1 MKQEIRDIGVQ
12 AIWATPSSVWALITS
27 LTLAQ
32 WIALVLGALQAAYLL
47 RKWWREETEW
57 GVQMRKL
64 TGRKT
69 SRQARRENALQEAD
83 E

>member
-1 MKQEIRDIGVQ
+1 MKQEIKDISVQ
-12 AIWATPSSVWALITS
+12 SLVAMPTSLWALITS

-57 GVQMRKL
+57 GIKLRRL
-64 TGRKT
+64 TGHRA
-69 SRQARRENALQEAD
+69 SRDSALPEL
-83 E
+83 EP

>member
-1 MKQEIRDIGVQ
+1 MKQEFKDIIVQ
-12 AIWATPSSVWALITS
+12 SLVAMPTSAWALITS

-32 WIALVLGALQAAYLL
+32 WIALIMGALQGAYLL

-57 GVQMRKL
+57 GIQMRKL
-64 TGRKT
+64 TGRAT
-69 SRQARRENALQEAD
+69 RRASTLPELD

>member
-1 MKQEIRDIGVQ
+1 MTIRQEIKDIGVQ
-12 AIWATPSSVWALITS
+12 AIVATPTSAWALITS

-32 WIALVLGALQAAYLL
+32 WIALILGALQAAYLL

-57 GVQMRKL
+57 GVQMRRL
-64 TGRKT
+64 TGRKP
-69 SRQARRENALQEAD
+69 SRDSHLEHD